1 MKEQLLQTSKK
12 YVDYINTLVDKS
24 MEKSFVHIEC
34 NGVGLAVEAN
44 IGMSVPIVSILMTRI
59 LDTYIKVFT
68 AEIVEI
74 YRGQEM
80 VPPFSIKF
88 TKLENKVLII
98 NTLEIDDLV
107 EGIIED

>member
-1 MKEQLLQTSKK
+1 M
-12 YVDYINTLVDKS
+12 
-24 MEKSFVHIEC
+24 HIKC
-34 NGVGLAVEAN
+34 NGIGLAVEGN
-44 IGMSVPIVSILMTRI
+44 IGMPVPLLSILMTRI
-59 LDTYIKVFT
+59 LDTYIKVFS
-68 AEIVEI
+68 AEIAEI
-74 YRGQEM
+74 YGDQGM